1 MASRRARELRKNMTD
16 AELLLWQH
24 LRNRQLGGYKFR
36 RQKPIGPFIADFVC
50 IEKRLIIEVDG
61 SQHAERMRADER
73 RTRYLEGHGFKVVRF
88 WNNEVI
94 RECEPVLIKILS
106 VLRK

>member
-1 MASRRARELRKNMTD
+1 MTD

-36 RQKPIGPFIADFVC
+36 RQKPIGPFIVYFICV
-50 IEKRLIIEVDG
+50 EKHLIIEVDG
-61 SQHAERMRADER
+61 GQHAEQLEADKK
-73 RTRYLEGHGFKVVRF
+73 RTRFLEQNGYKVIRF

-94 RECEPVLIKILS
+94 LKSESVLNEILS
-106 VLRK
+106 VVCK